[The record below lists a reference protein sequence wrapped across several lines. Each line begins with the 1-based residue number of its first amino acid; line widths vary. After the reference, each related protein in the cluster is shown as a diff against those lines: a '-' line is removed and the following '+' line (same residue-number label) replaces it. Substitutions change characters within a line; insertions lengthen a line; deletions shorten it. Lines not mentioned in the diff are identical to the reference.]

1 MKYVLLLRF
10 PPGSGPQEGAPEFD
24 AEMGAWGAVNDE
36 LNAAG
41 AWIAAAGLELDDATT
56 TLRATQGERVLTD
69 GPFAETKEL
78 LFSYYVIDVADLD
91 AAATSST
98 TRATPPPPAT
108 TWCATSS
115 ATMRCAWP
123 GCWPS

>member
-1 MKYVLLLRF
+1 MKYMLLLRTN
-10 PPGSGPQEGAPEFD
+10 PDLEPKEGSPELD
-24 AEMGAWGAVNDE
+24 AEMARWGTLTQE
-36 LNAAG
+36 LQESGVLVAG
-41 AWIAAAGLELDDATT
+41 MGLDSESTAT
-56 TLRATQGERVLTD
+56 TLRAPNGERVLTD

>member
-1 MKYVLLLRF
+1 M
-10 PPGSGPQEGAPEFD
+10 
-24 AEMGAWGAVNDE
+24 NDE
-36 LNAAG
+36 LKAAG
-41 AWIAAAGLELDDATT
+41 AWTVAAGLELDDAAT

-108 TWCATSS
+108 T
-115 ATMRCAWP
+115 
-123 GCWPS
+123 